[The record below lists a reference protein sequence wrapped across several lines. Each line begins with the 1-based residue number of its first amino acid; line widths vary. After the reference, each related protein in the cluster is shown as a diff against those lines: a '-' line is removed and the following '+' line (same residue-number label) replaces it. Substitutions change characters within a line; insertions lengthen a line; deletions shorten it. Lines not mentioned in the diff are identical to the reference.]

1 MRKTFLSLSLGL
13 LTLTGSSFAAFV
25 NSGGTAVLNQG
36 IQTSVAGA
44 TTIDFNVGG
53 GANPTYIEDGMTY
66 SGLSSGSIRNNSV
79 GSCAQPPNDTS
90 NYLCVGPT
98 QNTPVTATYSS
109 LLNYFGF
116 YVGSLDTFNSL
127 EFYNGSTLQFTLTGT
142 QIADKAGI
150 SADGNQGV
158 GRYINIYATAGE
170 QFNKIVFK
178 STSNALETDNHAF
191 GLVTNIPTVDGNI
204 PEPGTLLTIIPAAAF
219 LYFRRKRA

>member
-13 LTLTGSSFAAFV
+13 ISIVGVSSATV
-25 NSGGTAVLNQG
+25 ITVGGTSVANQG
-36 IQTSVAGA
+36 LQTSVAGA
-44 TTIDFNVGG
+44 TTIDFNVGNG
-53 GANPTYIEDGMTY
+53 VNPTYVEDGFTY
-66 SGLSSGSIRNNSV
+66 SGLSAGSIRNNSV

-98 QNTPVTATYSS
+98 QNSPVTATYGS

-116 YVGSLDTFNSL
+116 YVGSVDTYNFLD
-127 EFYNGSTLQFTLTGT
+127 FYDGNTLKFSLTGS
-142 QIADKAGI
+142 QIATRSGI
-150 SADGNQGV
+150 AANGNQGIGV
-158 GRYINIYATAGE
+158 YINIYANAGE
-170 QFNKIVFK
+170 EFNKIVFT

-191 GLVTNIPTVDGNI
+191 GKVNTIPTVDGQV